1 MTQNNLVIEAKMASK
16 TSEDFRDL
24 TSAEVGETAGGMI
37 PLSGITSQLAR
48 IFELI
53 SCGTDEIGNYCDY
66 KVTLPK

>member
-1 MTQNNLVIEAKMASK
+1 MAQNNLVIEAKMAGK
-16 TSEDFRDL
+16 TSEDIRDL

-37 PLSGITSQLAR
+37 PMIGIGRQIAQ

-53 SCGTDEIGNYCDY
+53 GCGTDEIGDYCDY